1 VFLLIP
7 PLSILAVAS
16 VSVPCTVDDG
26 IVDDV
31 VDGKGAEAG
40 VADDDDRNV
49 TGRFATLSR

>member
-7 PLSILAVAS
+7 PLSILAVAL

-31 VDGKGAEAG
+31 VDGKGVEVG
-40 VADDDDRNV
+40 VADDDD
-49 TGRFATLSR
+49 